1 MKKNL
6 TSPDIAKL
14 SFEEALVKLEEIV
27 GKLEDGS
34 IDLEA
39 SIEEY
44 TKGIQLKNHCEQK
57 LKEAT
62 LKIDQITINKD
73 GTFSSKEFKNS

>member
-1 MKKNL
+1 MKKNS

-34 IDLEA
+34 IDLES

-73 GTFSSKEFKNS
+73 GTFSTKEFKNS

>member
-1 MKKNL
+1 MKKNS

-73 GTFSSKEFKNS
+73 GTFSTKEFKNS